1 MIAKF
6 VSAFVMALSPIAAHA
21 VDRERC
27 DIERQYSCAF
37 DKCALVEAPAW
48 SIIHWD
54 TSTYDMC
61 DPSGCQTLRFAA
73 WPNGIFTSLSFDHH
87 ELMVK
92 LNNTSRT
99 VMETSGFLEMTV
111 SAFGRCH
118 ADESQ
123 R

>member
-1 MIAKF
+1 MVRKLAAAML
-6 VSAFVMALSPIAAHA
+6 VALLPVVAHA
-21 VDRERC
+21 AGGRERC
-27 DIERQYSCAF
+27 DIERQYGCAF
-37 DKCALVEAPAW
+37 DKCTQVSTPAW

-73 WPNGIFTSLSFDHH
+73 WPNGIFTSLSFDHR

-99 VMETSGFLEMTV
+99 LMETSGALEATY
-111 SAFGRCH
+111 SGFGRCH
-118 ADESQ
+118 PE
-123 R
+123 